1 MADNVKLEDM
11 NKEQLT
17 NAVNLLIQQL
27 QQSGATIRDLGAK
40 VANKEI
46 ENSRLRTVLEVLD
59 RHLPQE
65 ENKLMSLKTLLKK
78 NTANLTGLRGEIEHQ
93 RIEKLGKKL

>member
-17 NAVNLLIQQL
+17 NAVNSLVQQL
-27 QQSGATIRDLGAK
+27 QQSDATIRDLGAK

-46 ENSRLRTVLEVLD
+46 ENSRLRTVLEAS
-59 RHLPQE
+59 RPTTASQE
-65 ENKLMSLKTLLKK
+65 E
-78 NTANLTGLRGEIEHQ
+78 E
-93 RIEKLGKKL
+93 

>member
-17 NAVNLLIQQL
+17 NAVNYLIQQL
-27 QQSGATIRDLGAK
+27 QQSDATIRDLGAK

-46 ENSRLRTVLEVLD
+46 ENSRLRTVLEAS
-59 RHLPQE
+59 RPAPAPQE
-65 ENKLMSLKTLLKK
+65 E
-78 NTANLTGLRGEIEHQ
+78 E
-93 RIEKLGKKL
+93 